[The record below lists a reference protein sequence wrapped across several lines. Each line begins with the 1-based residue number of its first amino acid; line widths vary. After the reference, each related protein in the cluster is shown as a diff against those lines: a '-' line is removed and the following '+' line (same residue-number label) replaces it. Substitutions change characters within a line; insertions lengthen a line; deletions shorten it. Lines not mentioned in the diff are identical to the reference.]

1 MSLKNIY
8 HIRDKYIGIPFL
20 YFIIKNMGTNHFV
33 LSKEINKKDEVLFP
47 FDRIKLVNKF
57 EYLLYLL
64 DKIAI
69 VYLKFTSKPI
79 NYLNSSLNE
88 LKKKKENVILHSHMG
103 QQGYYSLYLKKK
115 LSCPLVVTF
124 YGADM
129 SSVPKIKG
137 WLDKYKFLF
146 KTADVFV
153 VEGAHMKN
161 KLIEL
166 GCSDQKIS
174 IIKLLIPTDDIIFR
188 KKVNPIFQNSEIRIL
203 MCANFY
209 EKKGYTTALKT
220 IKVLLHNNYN
230 VKLNIIGSG
239 PLEKEILNLIDS
251 LSIENIVHLYGKMS
265 LKEIYNIASQSDI
278 FFHPSQTAANGD
290 TEGGAP
296 TIVSQMQAIGLPI
309 VSTHHADIPNVIPLE
324 NHFLGVERNVDSLFN
339 QFKILLDIKDW
350 NKIQV
355 RGRKFVEENHS
366 KIVIKNKYEDL
377 YSKL

>member
-20 YFIIKNMGTNHFV
+20 YFVLNNVGPNHYV
-33 LSKEINKKDEVLFP
+33 LCKEIDEKDRFLFP
-47 FDRIKLVNKF
+47 FDRIKTAGKL
-57 EYLLYLL
+57 EYLLHLL
-64 DKIAI
+64 DKFFL
-69 VYLKFTSKPI
+69 VFLKINYKPI
-79 NYLNSSLNE
+79 NYLKGSLYQLEKSEKNI
-88 LKKKKENVILHSHMG
+88 VLHAHMG
-103 QQGYYSLYLKKK
+103 QQGFYSLYLKKK

-129 SSVPKIKG
+129 SSVPKLDG
-137 WLDKYKFLF
+137 WLDKYKKLF
-146 KTADVFV
+146 DNANFFV
-153 VEGAHMKN
+153 VEGVHMKS

-166 GCSDQKIS
+166 GCSEQKIS
-174 IIKLLIPTDDIIFR
+174 IIKLLIPTNDIIFR
-188 KKVNPIFQNSEIRIL
+188 NKLNPIFHNSEIRIL

-209 EKKGYTTALKT
+209 EKKGYFTALKT
-220 IKVLLHNNYN
+220 IKVLLQNNYN
-230 VKLNIIGSG
+230 VKLDIIGAG

-251 LSIENIVHLYGKMS
+251 LSLENIVHMYGKMS
-265 LKEIYNIASQSDI
+265 LKEIYKIASQSDI
-278 FFHPSQTAANGD
+278 FFHPSQTATNGD

-309 VSTHHADIPNVIPLE
+309 VSTYHADIPNVIPFK
-324 NHFLGVERNVDSLFN
+324 NHFLGIERNVDSLFN

-355 RGRKFVEENHS
+355 IGRKFVEENHS
-366 KIVIKNKYEDL
+366 ETVIINKYENL